1 MELYEEY
8 GKLMIQLEILQ
19 SKIQQVKR
27 NIAESLNKP
36 KEKKENTSEDWGVK
50 RNGKIH
56 WS

>member
-27 NIAESLNKP
+27 NISESLNKP
-36 KEKKENTSEDWGVK
+36 KEKKENTSE
-50 RNGKIH
+50 N
-56 WS
+56 